1 MRMKV
6 KPKKEL
12 KMKKRLVELLAIIMA
27 VSAVSSAGTREI
39 RIELHLKPEFPL
51 DGSENVYV
59 GPIMVEPREGENIQ
73 SVDMTAAREFEI
85 FLRKILRRDARLHL
99 VPKRNDL
106 RPPTTHL
113 SALLG
118 DEDFW
123 TALGEETGAEFVIA
137 ASIDVKV
144 LDRAGYTTEEYVSP
158 QDGKTYFR
166 QVMVEETGFSYD
178 ILLVVVDATSG
189 EVAHRE
195 QITDFQPKN
204 ERKLEEYTDM
214 FTDLYTLQNR
224 LTGIF
229 VPRAVQVKRAIF
241 SN

>member
-1 MRMKV
+1 VKEWKMR
-6 KPKKEL
+6 
-12 KMKKRLVELLAIIMA
+12 RRTVELVLIFIAA
-27 VSAVSSAGTREI
+27 AAVSSAGTREI
-39 RIELHLKPEFPL
+39 RIALHLDPELPI
-51 DGSENVYV
+51 DGTENVYV
-59 GPIMVEPREGENIQ
+59 GPVLIEPREGENIQ

-99 VPKRNDL
+99 LPERGQL
-106 RPPTTHL
+106 SPPTDNIAVL
-113 SALLG
+113 MEDREFWKAIREENGADLIVSA
-118 DEDFW
+118 
-123 TALGEETGAEFVIA
+123 A
-137 ASIDVKV
+137 IDVKI

-178 ILLVVVDATSG
+178 ILLVVVDALTG
-189 EVAHRE
+189 DVIHQE

-224 LTGIF
+224 LVGIF
-229 VPRAVQVKRAIF
+229 VPRAVQVKRVLYT
-241 SN
+241 N

>member
-1 MRMKV
+1 MRKTTI
-6 KPKKEL
+6 
-12 KMKKRLVELLAIIMA
+12 ELLVILIA
-27 VSAVSSAGTREI
+27 VAAVCGAGTREI

-51 DGSENVYV
+51 DGTENIYV
-59 GPIMVEPREGENIQ
+59 GPIMIEPREGENVQ
-73 SVDMTAAREFEI
+73 SVDLTAAREFEI
-85 FLRKILRRDARLHL
+85 FLRKILRRDAQLHL
-99 VPKRNDL
+99 VLARDDL
-106 RPPTTHL
+106 RPSTTDF
-113 SALLG
+113 SALLLDG
-118 DEDFW
+118 DFW
-123 TALGEETGAEFVIA
+123 KSIGKETEADFVVA

-178 ILLVVVDATSG
+178 ILLVVVDASTG
-189 EVAHRE
+189 KVAHRE

-229 VPRAVQVKRAIF
+229 VPRAVQVKRALF
-241 SN
+241 TD

>member
-1 MRMKV
+1 MRRKTI
-6 KPKKEL
+6 EF
-12 KMKKRLVELLAIIMA
+12 LVLFVA
-27 VSAVSSAGTREI
+27 VAAVCGAGTREI
-39 RIELHLKPEFPL
+39 RIELLLKPELPIEGTEEVF
-51 DGSENVYV
+51 V
-59 GPIMVEPREGENIQ
+59 GPIMIEPREGEGVQ
-73 SVDMTAAREFEI
+73 SVDLTAAREFEL

-99 VPKRNDL
+99 VPKQSDL
-106 RPPTTHL
+106 RPPSSHL
-113 SALLG
+113 AALLVDG
-118 DEDFW
+118 EFWKAIGED
-123 TALGEETGAEFVIA
+123 TGADLVVA

-178 ILLVVVDATSG
+178 ILLVVIDAATG
-189 EVAHRE
+189 VAMHQE

-224 LTGIF
+224 LVGIF
-229 VPRAVQVKRAIF
+229 VPRAIQVKRALYK
-241 SN
+241 N